1 MRYRRHRRK
10 SSNCLFRGLLLA
22 GVLATIPWAALA
34 DSGRVTVGP
43 RVLDGGFE
51 AGMIYAGLW
60 TQMMARHEQAGGR
73 HGPQDPGGARDG
85 AGDGDEWARRL
96 DQVNRAINRVTYRDD
111 AENWGRIDYWA
122 APEEFL
128 RRGGD
133 CEDYAIAKYHA
144 LKGLGFPVEE
154 LRLLILWDHQRAIAH
169 AVLAVGPSGDELV
182 LDNVRDDVLPLAAL
196 PHYQIHYSLN
206 EETVLRHLAQN

>member
-1 MRYRRHRRK
+1 MRYRRRRRK

-43 RVLDGGFE
+43 RVLDGGLE

-60 TQMMARHEQAGGR
+60 TQMMARHAGGADAVGWR
-73 HGPQDPGGARDG
+73 GLVREQDGEAWP
-85 AGDGDEWARRL
+85 RRL
-96 DQVNRAINRVTYRDD
+96 DRVNRAINRVTYRDD

-122 APEEFL
+122 APEEFFV
-128 RRGGD
+128 RGGD
-133 CEDYAIAKYHA
+133 CEDYAIAKYHS
-144 LKGLGFPVEE
+144 LKGLGFPVGE
-154 LRLLILWDHQRAIAH
+154 LRLLILWDRQRAIAH
-169 AVLAVGPSGDELV
+169 AVLAVGPTGDELI

>member
-1 MRYRRHRRK
+1 MRHRRRRRK
-10 SSNCLFRGLLLA
+10 SSNCLFRSLLLA

-34 DSGRVTVGP
+34 GSDRVLVGP

-51 AGMIYAGLW
+51 AGMIYAGHW
-60 TQMMARHEQAGGR
+60 TQMMARHEGTA
-73 HGPQDPGGARDG
+73 DG
-85 AGDGDEWARRL
+85 ADWRSLVEGQTDAAWPLRL
-96 DQVNRAINRVTYRDD
+96 DRVNRAVNRVTYRDD

-122 APEEFL
+122 APEEFFV
-128 RRGGD
+128 RGGD
-133 CEDYAIAKYHA
+133 CEDYAIAKYHS

-169 AVLAVGPSGDELV
+169 AVLAVGPSGAQLV